1 MPSKNGVVLYK
12 NENNTYPNKINYSQ
26 YRQFEENSKKNANNI
41 LSYLTMIIKNEP
53 FNKRNKVLFNPDE
66 EITDFKFVYGDNVE
80 YEGCIC
86 KVVKVLDE
94 LIEIEYG

>member
-1 MPSKNGVVLYK
+1 
-12 NENNTYPNKINYSQ
+12 
-26 YRQFEENSKKNANNI
+26 
-41 LSYLTMIIKNEP
+41 MIIKNEP

-80 YEGCIC
+80 YEGCVC

-94 LIEIEYG
+94 LIEIEYDKEDIENKKKPKTEWIDVSNRNLQIDSLKDNSIKTM